1 MDKEPKRVV
10 CDFSYKK
17 QHFLTFYGHVYIH
30 LYYFKICFVKFDV
43 VELNDFWSKANV
55 EVKGVNLLVVLLLD
69 GDTVAAFT
77 IKSLDKKKIWKKK
90 L

>member
-1 MDKEPKRVV
+1 MDKDPKGVV

-17 QHFLTFYGHVYIH
+17 QHFWTFYDCR
-30 LYYFKICFVKFDV
+30 YYFKISFVKVEV
-43 VELNDFWSKANV
+43 VELNDFWSKENV
-55 EVKGVNLLVVLLLD
+55 EVKGVNLLVVFLLD
-69 GDTVAAFT
+69 GDTVVAFT

>member
-1 MDKEPKRVV
+1 M
-10 CDFSYKK
+10 
-17 QHFLTFYGHVYIH
+17 YI
-30 LYYFKICFVKFDV
+30 YYLRICFVKVDV